1 VKRHVYQPPT
11 GRSSRI
17 FAILGGLLAT
27 VGVFVAIP
35 LSQRLNDIFQEP
47 LAPPPEEISV
57 DPPESLDFDTEQPP
71 EEQEEEPPPE
81 MVEEPAEVDLGL
93 DLADLP
99 AGAGGGFVMEIPR
112 FSVKDAAD
120 DMMGDSL
127 DAPPQ
132 AVAKFPPV
140 YPPALLRSGAGGRV
154 QVACTVDETGK
165 VVAASIRQSS
175 GNAELDKAAIA
186 AVNRWKFKAA
196 TRGGKAVKASCVVP
210 FTFEVK
216 K

>member
-17 FAILGGLLAT
+17 FAILGGALAT
-27 VGVFVAIP
+27 VAVFVAIP

-47 LAPPPEEISV
+47 VAPPLEEVAVEPPETPDFDATPPPEE
-57 DPPESLDFDTEQPP
+57 QK
-71 EEQEEEPPPE
+71 EEPPPE
-81 MVEEPAEVDLGL
+81 MVEEPAEMDLGL

-99 AGAGGGFVMEIPR
+99 AGAGGGFLMEIPK
-112 FSVKDAAD
+112 FAVKEAAD

-140 YPPALLRSGAGGRV
+140 YPPSLLRSATGGRV
-154 QVACTVDETGK
+154 QVACTIDEAGK

-175 GNAELDKAAIA
+175 GSAELDKAAIG